1 MCFKV
6 LPTGTGY
13 SLRSSAASQA
23 ANADSQW
30 LSAHC
35 QLSVKNASPSAAGIR
50 RHLPHPSHMT
60 QLVREGRT
68 AAPPSMF
75 VEDNEEDEEEEDDD
89 EEDENAEHTDEEEDD
104 EDDKVG
110 EDDEDDEDIEQG
122 V

>member
-1 MCFKV
+1 M
-6 LPTGTGY
+6 GSGY

-23 ANADSQW
+23 GTASSQK

-35 QLSVKNASPSAAGIR
+35 QVSSKNSSPSAAGMR

-75 VEDNEEDEEEEDDD
+75 VEDNEEDEEEDD

-104 EDDKVG
+104 EDD
-110 EDDEDDEDIEQG
+110 EDIEQG

>member
-75 VEDNEEDEEEEDDD
+75 VEDNEEEDDEEDD

-104 EDDKVG
+104 EDD
-110 EDDEDDEDIEQG
+110 EDIEQG